1 LSVFSK
7 IIFLHKN
14 RWVCTA
20 DWKIP
25 RLPFPQHGADTTMAA
40 TTTQLGENEQSRKSG
55 LSEVRYHYRL
65 PDEWDTER

>member
-1 LSVFSK
+1 
-7 IIFLHKN
+7 
-14 RWVCTA
+14 
-20 DWKIP
+20 
-25 RLPFPQHGADTTMAA
+25 MAA